1 MARPSNTA
9 ARRAQIVDALIA
21 VMASHGYDGASI
33 ALVARRAGLA
43 PGLVHYHFASK
54 REILLAA
61 VQTIA
66 ARHAAALDAALAG
79 AGDPVAEL
87 RAFVDVHLGLG
98 AHAAPA
104 ALACWVAATA
114 EALRDRR
121 VRGAVESVLAGLA
134 ARAAAIVGRGR
145 ATGAFTCVDVDA
157 AAAALV
163 ALIHG
168 YFTLAA
174 TARAVIPSGTAAG
187 CAHRMAA
194 GLVGARPASP
204 APARSARTPGRPRP
218 ARPAAPRRA
227 R

>member
-1 MARPSNTA
+1 MTRPSNTA

-66 ARHAAALDAALAG
+66 ARHGAALDDALAG
-79 AGDPVAEL
+79 AADPAAEL

-121 VRGAVESVLAGLA
+121 VRGAVEAALAALT
-134 ARAAAIVGRGR
+134 ARAAAIIGRGR
-145 ATGAFTCVDVDA
+145 AAGAFTCADVDA

-174 TARAVIPSGTAAG
+174 TARAVIPAGTAAG

-194 GLVGARPASP
+194 GLVGAP
-204 APARSARTPGRPRP
+204 APSARTARTPRRPRP
-218 ARPAAPRRA
+218 ARPAASRRA